1 MHSLCQLIHS
11 MIVHLLVGD
20 IIHIAEWQVL
30 EGYLGEETT
39 TTKEQKKKGTYLKVK
54 QVWSKSGQKL
64 DIKWKQ

>member
-1 MHSLCQLIHS
+1 

-54 QVWSKSGQKL
+54 QV
-64 DIKWKQ
+64 